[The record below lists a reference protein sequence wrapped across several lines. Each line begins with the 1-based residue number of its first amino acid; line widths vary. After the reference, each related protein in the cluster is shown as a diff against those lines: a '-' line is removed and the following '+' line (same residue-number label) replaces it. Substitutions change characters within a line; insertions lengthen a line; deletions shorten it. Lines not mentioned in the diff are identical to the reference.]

1 MSHLDPEQ
9 LALVALGEP
18 VASAAERAH
27 LDTCVACALELAAMS
42 RTVMIARSTM
52 DDAALEAPPE
62 RVWDDVI
69 GELGLAPT
77 ADTDPVPPL
86 VSPAPSAPTEE
97 SAVRRRPRRRM
108 LWGLAASLVLIA
120 GAVLGTWAVV
130 ARVAPVSVA
139 EASLDAFPDH
149 QGAVG
154 TADVERARDGS
165 LTLVVS
171 LEHDDVPDAYR
182 EVWLIRND
190 AEALISLGVLA
201 GSSGSFSIP
210 RGVDLNE
217 YSLVDISAEP
227 VDGDPTHSGDSI
239 VRGKLSFG

>member
-1 MSHLDPEQ
+1 VSHLDPEQ

-27 LDTCVACALELAAMS
+27 LETCVGCALELAAMS

-62 RVWDDVI
+62 RVWDEVI
-69 GELGLAPT
+69 GELGLVGALD
-77 ADTDPVPPL
+77 ADRGSPS

-97 SAVRRRPRRRM
+97 STVRRRPRRRM

-139 EASLDAFPDH
+139 EASLAAFPDH
-149 QGAVG
+149 RGAVG

-190 AEALISLGVLA
+190 AEALISLGVLD
-201 GSSGSFSIP
+201 GSTGSFSIP
-210 RGVDLNE
+210 RDVDLNE